1 MSAIPHDLTGGQ
13 YFLLRRAQLKDVQ
26 NFDQDD
32 AGALIRKGLAVINDH
47 GELTATGRTH
57 SIPVAR

>member
-13 YFLLRRAQLKDVQ
+13 YFLLRRVQLKNVE

-32 AGALIRKGLAVINDH
+32 AGALIRKGLAAINDH
-47 GELTATGRTH
+47 GELTATGRAH
-57 SIPVAR
+57 SRPMAR